1 MSEGPRIIK
10 SISVDEIRNV
20 LHYCHWIPASK
31 GLRSPVMHRFPE
43 HTQASLIAA
52 LRTAEALR
60 GGDHFTGLEPR
71 ARLLRVDFL
80 SDGTCRVMKDSP
92 PPRKPRARRRGES
105 AANKRRK

>member
-43 HTQASLIAA
+43 HTQASLIAELRAARA
-52 LRTAEALR
+52 LRR
-60 GGDHFTGLEPR
+60 SDHFTGLAPR
-71 ARLLRVDFL
+71 KNLSHVEFL
-80 SDGTCRVMKDSP
+80 SDGTRRVVYVP
-92 PPRKPRARRRGES
+92 
-105 AANKRRK
+105 